1 MEKQELK
8 TIAVKGGEMI
18 EAEPV
23 NYCGLQDFC
32 QVTHLQ
38 DGMLYLVRH
47 FIEESEGMT
56 WGDEIVS
63 RISALC
69 TAIGDVS
76 YYRTNYLIRR
86 IEMLEDALGLKHC
99 RDIVPTAMYF
109 EDI

>member
-1 MEKQELK
+1 
-8 TIAVKGGEMI
+8 MI

-56 WGDEIVS
+56 
-63 RISALC
+63 
-69 TAIGDVS
+69 
-76 YYRTNYLIRR
+76 YLIRR
-86 IEMLEDALGLKHC
+86 IETLEDALGLKHC
-99 RDIVPTAMYF
+99 RDIEPTAMYF